1 MKTVKVMLDTMPKV
15 QEFVK
20 LLVSVPYDVDLV
32 SGRYTIDAKSL
43 LGILSLDL
51 SKPIEL
57 QIYSDD
63 CAALVEKLTPYLA

>member
-1 MKTVKVMLDTMPKV
+1 MKTVNVMLDTMPKV

-20 LLVSVPYDVDLV
+20 LLVAVPYEVDLV
-32 SGRYTIDAKSL
+32 SGRYTIDAKSI

-57 QIYSDD
+57 RIYSDD
-63 CAALVEKLTPYLA
+63 CSALIEKLTPYLV